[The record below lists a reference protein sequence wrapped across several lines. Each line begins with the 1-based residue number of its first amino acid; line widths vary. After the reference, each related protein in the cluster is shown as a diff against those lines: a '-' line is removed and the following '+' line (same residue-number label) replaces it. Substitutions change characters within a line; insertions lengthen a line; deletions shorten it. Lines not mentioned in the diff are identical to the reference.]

1 MVIIA
6 GLGNPGTKYAKT
18 RHNVGFRVLD
28 LLSEEHRIT
37 LQGKDLY
44 ELGKGMIEAQE
55 SILLKPLTF
64 MNRSGL
70 ALKKLLKKRSL
81 LPEELQNR
89 LIVVHDDLDLETGT
103 IRIRRNGSSGGH
115 KGVES
120 IINEL
125 GTKDFIRVKIGIGRE
140 GDIPA
145 EEYVLS
151 SFKAPERDLI
161 REAIAKAAQAVVVI
175 MTEGV
180 DKAMNKFNRS
190 ARLLESPLEKP

>member
-18 RHNVGFRVLD
+18 RHNVGFRVMD
-28 LLSEEHRIT
+28 LLSEEYRIP

-44 ELGKGMIEAQE
+44 DLGKGIIEGQE

-103 IRIRRNGSSGGH
+103 VRIRRNGSSGGH

-140 GDIPA
+140 GDIAA

-151 SFKAPERDLI
+151 TFKARERDFI
-161 REAIAKAAQAVVVI
+161 KEAIAKAAQAVVVI

-180 DKAMNKFNRS
+180 DKAMNNFNRS
-190 ARLLESPLEKP
+190 TRLLESPLEKR